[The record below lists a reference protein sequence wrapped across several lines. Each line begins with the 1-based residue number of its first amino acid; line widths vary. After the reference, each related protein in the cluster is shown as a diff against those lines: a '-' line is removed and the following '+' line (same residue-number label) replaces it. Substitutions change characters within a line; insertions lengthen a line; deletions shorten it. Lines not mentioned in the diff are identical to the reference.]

1 MRSIFVTRK
10 LPENSLGRL
19 AGHFALTIWQD
30 ETPPNRSDLLE
41 KVAGKDALLCL
52 LTDTIDQAVIEA
64 GSKLRVISNYAV
76 GYDNIDVEAATKMGI
91 PVGNT
96 PDVLTETT
104 ADLAFALIAA
114 AARRIPE
121 GMSYARE
128 GRWKTWSPTLLLG
141 TDLHRA
147 TLGIVG
153 MGRIGRA
160 MARRARGFSMTVLYS
175 DPGAAPGL
183 EGAEKVP
190 LESLLERSDLVS
202 LHAPLTDE
210 TRHMIDDGAL
220 KAMKRH
226 AVLVNTARGALVDH
240 EALHRAL
247 AEGIIQAAALDVTDP
262 EPLPADHPL
271 HELPNCLIIPHL
283 GSATLA
289 TRTKMA
295 QIAVRNLLAGLEG
308 RRLPHCV
315 NPEVYE
321 KK

>member
-10 LPENSLGRL
+10 LPTGALDKL
-19 AGHFALTIWQD
+19 AAHFVLDIWRE
-30 ETPPNRSDLLE
+30 ETPPPHSALLE
-41 KVAGKDALLCL
+41 KVADKDALLCL
-52 LTDTIDQAVIEA
+52 LTDRIDKAVIDA

-76 GYDNIDVEAATKMGI
+76 GYDNIDIAAATTKGI

-104 ADLAFALIAA
+104 ADLAFALLAT

-121 GMSYARE
+121 GIAYAKE
-128 GRWKTWSPTLLLG
+128 GLWKTWSPTLLLG
-141 TDLHRA
+141 SDLYRA

-175 DPGAAPGL
+175 DPQADDGL

-190 LESLLERSDLVS
+190 MEILLERSDFVS
-202 LHAPLTDE
+202 LHSPLTDK
-210 TRHMIDDGAL
+210 TRHMIDETAL
-220 KAMKRH
+220 KAMKDE
-226 AVLVNTARGALVDH
+226 AVLINTARGGLVDH
-240 EALHRAL
+240 DALHRAL
-247 AEGIIQAAALDVTDP
+247 TDKTIKAAALDVTDP

-271 HELPNCLIIPHL
+271 YRLSNCSIIPHL
-283 GSATLA
+283 GSATFA

-315 NPEVYE
+315 NPEVYGHA
-321 KK
+321 